1 MGAGGTHHVAHLV
14 RDALEPVV
22 HALGARD
29 HARQFA
35 PDDRERVEGPA
46 ERLALAHPP
55 VARFVSIRLLMGL
68 LSRSDSQDALHALF
82 DDEPLGTSGR
92 AAEHPALVVKVAE
105 HDEDAATFLPEGV
118 LDRHLDL
125 VERHVRGTGG
135 GRIRGLDLPRLDTFA
150 ALDEDHGESVVCL
163 TAHREAWKKQIELRV
178 C

>member
-46 ERLALAHPP
+46 ECLALAHPP
-55 VARFVSIRLLMGL
+55 VVRFVSIRLLMGL
-68 LSRSDSQDALHALF
+68 LSRSDNQDALHALF
-82 DDEPLGTSGR
+82 DDEPLGTGGR

-105 HDEDAATFLPEGV
+105 HDEDTAALLPERV
-118 LDRHLDL
+118 LDGYLDL
-125 VERHVRGTGG
+125 VEGDVCGASSGRVRS
-135 GRIRGLDLPRLDTFA
+135 LDLPRFDALA
-150 ALDEDHGESVVCL
+150 AFYQDNGESVL
-163 TAHREAWKKQIELRV
+163 RLAADSEADG
-178 C
+178 